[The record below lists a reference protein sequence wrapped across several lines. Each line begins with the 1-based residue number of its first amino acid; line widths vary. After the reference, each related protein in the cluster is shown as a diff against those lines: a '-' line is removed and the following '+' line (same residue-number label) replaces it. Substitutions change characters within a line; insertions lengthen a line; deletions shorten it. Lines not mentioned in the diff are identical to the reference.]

1 MTKKVLILLLALSMV
16 FSSLFATFAL
26 DNASANK
33 GDEQSSNTIGEENGK
48 GEDNAPIA
56 ENEKEEGITSVL
68 ANDNSTSVEL
78 EGSKNIQP
86 TPVQSENPNT
96 EKNYN
101 GKVTFVNQ
109 WVKDSST
116 RINTEKE
123 FSSPNDKIGK
133 PEYNSGLLR
142 GLAKIFLAWS
152 DKPPVNNGHLAPG
165 ARYFSPEDTIDKAFP
180 EGIPEDAKLYGVYF
194 SLVGDDEPFPGGK
207 LPLLQIGNLAH
218 KFSDLINET
227 RVEINASMSA
237 GDTRP
242 DTGVGKGNYEDNVDG
257 NVRTIL
263 DHYKYDVNNIVN
275 LTSEFYMD
283 PAIALITYRNPIASN
298 QLKPILSRD
307 YDQRKI
313 NGDFPT
319 KDGKE
324 AGYTYVDLNVSLD
337 KDFEIPEVFYLEF
350 FGYSWRPLYVMDE
363 NKNLLE
369 ILNPEDN
376 TSLGSDTHSF
386 DTLINNK
393 NPKVKFGV
401 KTNKSN
407 KITVRVILRESEM
420 EKILEENITPDEGKT
435 VMETILSNM
444 TLKCLPETNLRIAD
458 ETERSLAKTNGE
470 KTLFVNGNIKGHM
483 FVSAGIAQMGRLKFN
498 LASDTEIKET
508 KSNDLKLGYVPNNVY
523 YKFVS
528 GTKGKMLPD
537 EIMARLPK
545 DRLIKNKD
553 GVLDQD
559 KVDLSAYD
567 DVKVPGGVWTFRS
580 WYVTNADFENNPNL
594 KAVSKETVVNAPDDL
609 HLLGVWVFKADKADV
624 EKPKH
629 IEKTPRT
636 ADNQSIAL
644 ILSLTLASLASLAML
659 QRKRNNVK

>member
-1 MTKKVLILLLALSMV
+1 MTKKVLILLLAMSMV
-16 FSSLFATFAL
+16 CSSLFAAFAL

-33 GDEQSSNTIGEENGK
+33 GDEQSSNTIGEENEK
-48 GEDNAPIA
+48 GEDNAHIA
-56 ENEKEEGITSVL
+56 ENEKEEGITSIP
-68 ANDNSTSVEL
+68 AYDNSSSVEL
-78 EGSKNIQP
+78 EESKNIQP

-109 WVKDSST
+109 WVKDSSE

-123 FSSPNDKIGK
+123 FTSPNEKIGK
-133 PEYNSGLLR
+133 PAYNSGLLR

-152 DKPPVNNGHLAPG
+152 DKPPVDNGHLAPG

-283 PAIALITYRNPIASN
+283 PTIALITYRNPIASN

-307 YDQRKI
+307 YDQRKK

-337 KDFEIPEVFYLEF
+337 KDFEIPDVFYLEF

-363 NKNLLE
+363 NNHLLE
-369 ILNPEDN
+369 ILNPDDN

-386 DTLINNK
+386 DTLVDNK
-393 NPKVKFGV
+393 NPKVRFGV

-420 EKILEENITPDEGKT
+420 EKILEENITPDQGKT
-435 VMETILSNM
+435 IMETILSNM
-444 TLKCLPETNLRIAD
+444 TLKCLPKTNLRIAD
-458 ETERSLAKTNGE
+458 EKARELAKSNGE
-470 KTLFVNGNIKGHM
+470 ETLLVNGTVNGHM
-483 FVSAGIAQMGRLKFN
+483 FVSAGIAQMGKIKFN

-528 GTKGKMLPD
+528 GTKGKALPD
-537 EIMARLPK
+537 VIMAKLPK
-545 DRLIKNKD
+545 NRLIKNKD

-559 KVDLSAYD
+559 KVDLSTYD
-567 DVKVPGGVWTFRS
+567 DVKVSDGVWTFQS
-580 WYVTNADFENNPNL
+580 WYVTNDKFENDPNL
-594 KAVSKETVVNAPDDL
+594 KAVSKETVLNSPDDL
-609 HLLGVWVFKADKADV
+609 HLLGVWVFKENPKAV
-624 EKPKH
+624 NENPKAVQ
-629 IEKTPRT
+629 TGDT
-636 ADNQSIAL
+636 QSMYLSIAL
-644 ILSLTLASLASLAML
+644 AITCLAGIVAIRFKKS
-659 QRKRNNVK
+659 R

>member
-1 MTKKVLILLLALSMV
+1 MTKKVLILLLAMSMV
-16 FSSLFATFAL
+16 CSSLFAAFAL

-33 GDEQSSNTIGEENGK
+33 GDEQSSNTIGEENEK
-48 GEDNAPIA
+48 GEDNAHIA
-56 ENEKEEGITSVL
+56 ENEKEEGITSIP
-68 ANDNSTSVEL
+68 AYDNSSSVEL
-78 EGSKNIQP
+78 EESKNIQP

-109 WVKDSST
+109 WVKDSSE

-123 FSSPNDKIGK
+123 FTSPNEKIGK
-133 PEYNSGLLR
+133 PAYNSGLLR

-152 DKPPVNNGHLAPG
+152 DKPPVDNGHLAPG

-283 PAIALITYRNPIASN
+283 PTIALITYRNPIASN

-307 YDQRKI
+307 YDQRK
-313 NGDFPT
+313 
-319 KDGKE
+319 KDGNFPIEHGKK

-337 KDFEIPEVFYLEF
+337 KDFEIPDVFYLEF

-363 NKNLLE
+363 NNHLLE
-369 ILNPEDN
+369 ILNPDDN

-386 DTLINNK
+386 DTLVDNK
-393 NPKVKFGV
+393 NPKVRFGV

-420 EKILEENITPDEGKT
+420 EKILEENITPDQGKT
-435 VMETILSNM
+435 IMETILSNM
-444 TLKCLPETNLRIAD
+444 TLKCLPKTNLRIAD
-458 ETERSLAKTNGE
+458 EKARELAKSNGE
-470 KTLFVNGNIKGHM
+470 ETLLVNGTVNGHM
-483 FVSAGIAQMGRLKFN
+483 FVSAGIAQMGKIKFN

-528 GTKGKMLPD
+528 GTKGKALPD
-537 EIMARLPK
+537 VIIAKLPK
-545 DRLIKNKD
+545 NRLIKNKD

-559 KVDLSAYD
+559 KVDLSTYD
-567 DVKVPGGVWTFRS
+567 DVKVSDGVWTFQS
-580 WYVTNADFENNPNL
+580 WYVTNDKFENDPNL
-594 KAVSKETVVNAPDDL
+594 KAVSKETVLNSPDDL
-609 HLLGVWVFKADKADV
+609 HLLGVWVFKADTDDV
-624 EKPKH
+624 EKPKQN
-629 IEKTPRT
+629 EKTPRT

-644 ILSLTLASLASLAML
+644 ILSTTLVSLASLAML
-659 QRKRNNVK
+659 QRRNNVK

>member
-1 MTKKVLILLLALSMV
+1 MTKKVLILLLAMSMV
-16 FSSLFATFAL
+16 CSSLFAAFAL

-33 GDEQSSNTIGEENGK
+33 GDEQSSNTIGEENEK
-48 GEDNAPIA
+48 GEDNAHIA
-56 ENEKEEGITSVL
+56 ENEKEEGITSIP
-68 ANDNSTSVEL
+68 AYDNSSSVEL
-78 EGSKNIQP
+78 EESKNIQP

-109 WVKDSST
+109 WVKDSSE

-123 FSSPNDKIGK
+123 FTSPNEKIGK
-133 PEYNSGLLR
+133 PAYNSGLLR

-152 DKPPVNNGHLAPG
+152 DKPPVDNGHLAPG

-283 PAIALITYRNPIASN
+283 PTIALITYRNPIASN

-307 YDQRKI
+307 YDQRK
-313 NGDFPT
+313 
-319 KDGKE
+319 KDGNFPIEHGKK

-337 KDFEIPEVFYLEF
+337 KDFEIPDVFYLEF

-363 NKNLLE
+363 NNHLLE
-369 ILNPEDN
+369 ILNPDDN

-386 DTLINNK
+386 DTLVDNK
-393 NPKVKFGV
+393 NPKVRFGV

-420 EKILEENITPDEGKT
+420 EKILEENITPDQGKT
-435 VMETILSNM
+435 IMETILSNM
-444 TLKCLPETNLRIAD
+444 TLKCLPKTNLRIAD
-458 ETERSLAKTNGE
+458 EKARELAKSNGE
-470 KTLFVNGNIKGHM
+470 ETLLVNGTVNGHM
-483 FVSAGIAQMGRLKFN
+483 FVSAGIAQMGKIKFN

-528 GTKGKMLPD
+528 GTKGKALPD
-537 EIMARLPK
+537 VIMAKLPK
-545 DRLIKNKD
+545 NRLIKNKD

-559 KVDLSAYD
+559 KVDLSTYD
-567 DVKVPGGVWTFRS
+567 DVKVSDGVWTFQS
-580 WYVTNADFENNPNL
+580 WYVTNDKFENDPNL
-594 KAVSKETVVNAPDDL
+594 KAVSKETVLNSPDDL
-609 HLLGVWVFKADKADV
+609 HLLGVWAFKADTDDV
-624 EKPKH
+624 EKPKQN
-629 IEKTPRT
+629 EKTPRT

-644 ILSLTLASLASLAML
+644 ILSTTLVSLASLAML
-659 QRKRNNVK
+659 QRRNNVK

>member
-16 FSSLFATFAL
+16 CSSLFAAFAL
-26 DNASANK
+26 DDASANE
-33 GDEQSSNTIGEENGK
+33 GCEQPSNTIGEGNEK
-48 GEDNAPIA
+48 AEANAPI
-56 ENEKEEGITSVL
+56 EEIEKEEGITSIT
-68 ANDNSTSVEL
+68 ADDNSSSVKLDE
-78 EGSKNIQP
+78 SKSIQP
-86 TPVQSENPNT
+86 TPLQSKNPST

-109 WVKDSST
+109 WVKDSSE

-123 FSSPNDKIGK
+123 FTSPNEKIGK
-133 PEYNSGLLR
+133 PAYNSGLLR

-152 DKPPVNNGHLAPG
+152 DKPPVDNGHLAPG

-207 LPLLQIGNLAH
+207 LPLLQIGQLAN

-227 RVEINASMSA
+227 RVDINTSMSA

-242 DTGVGKGNYEDNVDG
+242 DTGVGNGNYEDNVDG

-283 PAIALITYRNPIASN
+283 PTIALITYRNPIGSN

-324 AGYTYVDLNVSLD
+324 AGYTYVDLNVNLD

-369 ILNPEDN
+369 ILNPNDDKP
-376 TSLGSDTHSF
+376 LGSGPNSF
-386 DTLINNK
+386 DTLVNDT
-393 NPKVKFGV
+393 NPRVTFGV
-401 KTNKSN
+401 KTNKER

-420 EKILEENITPDEGKT
+420 EKILEKNITPDEGKT
-435 VMETILSNM
+435 IMETILSNM
-444 TLKCLPETNLRIAD
+444 TLKCLPKTNLRISD
-458 ETERSLAKTNGE
+458 EKARELAKSNGE

-528 GTKGKMLPD
+528 GTKGKALPE
-537 EIMARLPK
+537 EIMAKLPQ

-559 KVDLSAYD
+559 KVALSTYD
-567 DVKVPGGVWTFRS
+567 DVKVPGGVWTFQS
-580 WYVTNADFENNPNL
+580 WYVTNDKFEQDPNL
-594 KAVSKETVVNAPDDL
+594 KAVAKEAVVNSPDDL
-609 HLLGVWVFKADKADV
+609 HLLGVWVFKENPKAV
-624 EKPKH
+624 NENPKAVQ
-629 IEKTPRT
+629 TGDT
-636 ADNQSIAL
+636 QSMYLSIAL
-644 ILSLTLASLASLAML
+644 AITCLAGIVAIRFKKS
-659 QRKRNNVK
+659 R

>member
-1 MTKKVLILLLALSMV
+1 MTKKVLILLLAMSMV
-16 FSSLFATFAL
+16 CSSLFAAFAL

-33 GDEQSSNTIGEENGK
+33 GDEQSSNTIGEENEK
-48 GEDNAPIA
+48 GEDNAHIA
-56 ENEKEEGITSVL
+56 ENEKEEGITSIP
-68 ANDNSTSVEL
+68 AYDNSSSVEL
-78 EGSKNIQP
+78 EESKNIQP

-109 WVKDSST
+109 WVKDSSE

-123 FSSPNDKIGK
+123 FTSPNEKIGK
-133 PEYNSGLLR
+133 PAYNSGLLR

-152 DKPPVNNGHLAPG
+152 DKPPVDNGHLAPG
-165 ARYFSPEDTIDKAFP
+165 ARYFSPEDTIDKAF
-180 EGIPEDAKLYGVYF
+180 PEDAKLYGVYF

-283 PAIALITYRNPIASN
+283 PTIALITYRNPIASN

-307 YDQRKI
+307 YDQRK
-313 NGDFPT
+313 
-319 KDGKE
+319 KDGNFPIEHGKK

-337 KDFEIPEVFYLEF
+337 KDFEIPDVFYLEF

-363 NKNLLE
+363 NNHLLE
-369 ILNPEDN
+369 ILNPDDN

-386 DTLINNK
+386 DTLVDNK
-393 NPKVKFGV
+393 NPKVRFGV

-420 EKILEENITPDEGKT
+420 EKILEENITPDQGKT
-435 VMETILSNM
+435 IMETILSNM
-444 TLKCLPETNLRIAD
+444 TLKCLPKTNLRIAD
-458 ETERSLAKTNGE
+458 EKARELAKSNGE
-470 KTLFVNGNIKGHM
+470 ETLLVNGTVNGHM
-483 FVSAGIAQMGRLKFN
+483 FVSAGIAQMGKIKFN

-508 KSNDLKLGYVPNNVY
+508 KSNDIKLGYVPNNVY

-528 GTKGKMLPD
+528 GTKGKALPD
-537 EIMARLPK
+537 VIMAKLPK
-545 DRLIKNKD
+545 NRLIKNKD

-559 KVDLSAYD
+559 KVDLSTYD
-567 DVKVPGGVWTFRS
+567 DVKVSDGVWTFQS
-580 WYVTNADFENNPNL
+580 WYVTNDKFENDPNL
-594 KAVSKETVVNAPDDL
+594 KAVSKETVLNSPDDL
-609 HLLGVWVFKADKADV
+609 HLLGVWVFKENPKAV
-624 EKPKH
+624 NENPKAVQ
-629 IEKTPRT
+629 TGDT
-636 ADNQSIAL
+636 QSMYLSIAL
-644 ILSLTLASLASLAML
+644 AITCLVGIVTIRFKKS
-659 QRKRNNVK
+659 R

>member
-1 MTKKVLILLLALSMV
+1 MSMV
-16 FSSLFATFAL
+16 CSSLFAAFAL

-33 GDEQSSNTIGEENGK
+33 GDEQSSNTIGEENEK
-48 GEDNAPIA
+48 GEDNAHIA
-56 ENEKEEGITSVL
+56 ENEKEEGITSIP
-68 ANDNSTSVEL
+68 AYDNSSSVEL
-78 EGSKNIQP
+78 EESKNIQP

-109 WVKDSST
+109 WVKDSSE

-123 FSSPNDKIGK
+123 FTSPNEKIGK
-133 PEYNSGLLR
+133 PAYNSGLLR

-152 DKPPVNNGHLAPG
+152 DKPPVDNGHLAPG

-283 PAIALITYRNPIASN
+283 PTIALITYRNPIASN

-307 YDQRKI
+307 YDQRK
-313 NGDFPT
+313 
-319 KDGKE
+319 KDGNFPIEHGKK

-337 KDFEIPEVFYLEF
+337 KDFEIPDVFYLEF

-363 NKNLLE
+363 NNHLLE
-369 ILNPEDN
+369 ILNPDDN

-386 DTLINNK
+386 DTLVDNK
-393 NPKVKFGV
+393 NPKVRFGV

-420 EKILEENITPDEGKT
+420 EKILEENITPDQGKT
-435 VMETILSNM
+435 IMETILSNM
-444 TLKCLPETNLRIAD
+444 TLKCLPKTNLRIAD
-458 ETERSLAKTNGE
+458 EKARELAKSNGE
-470 KTLFVNGNIKGHM
+470 ETLLVNGTVNGHM
-483 FVSAGIAQMGRLKFN
+483 FVSAGIAQMGKIKFN

-528 GTKGKMLPD
+528 GTKGKALPD
-537 EIMARLPK
+537 VIIAKLPK
-545 DRLIKNKD
+545 NRLIKNKD

-559 KVDLSAYD
+559 KVDLSTYD
-567 DVKVPGGVWTFRS
+567 DVKVSDGVWTFQS
-580 WYVTNADFENNPNL
+580 WYVTNDKFENDPNL
-594 KAVSKETVVNAPDDL
+594 KAVSKETVLNSPDDL
-609 HLLGVWVFKADKADV
+609 HLLGVWVFKADTDDV
-624 EKPKH
+624 EKPKQN
-629 IEKTPRT
+629 EKTPRT

-644 ILSLTLASLASLAML
+644 ILSTTLVSLASLAML
-659 QRKRNNVK
+659 QRRNNVK

>member
-16 FSSLFATFAL
+16 CSSLFVAFAL
-26 DNASANK
+26 DNASANEGIEK
-33 GDEQSSNTIGEENGK
+33 SSNIIDTENEEGK
-48 GEDNAPIA
+48 ADAPKLD
-56 ENEKEEGITSVL
+56 NEKEEGIAEISKD
-68 ANDNSTSVEL
+68 DNSSSMEL
-78 EGSKNIQP
+78 EESNSIQP
-86 TPVQSENPNT
+86 TPVQSENPT
-96 EKNYN
+96 IEKNYN
-101 GKVTFVNQ
+101 GKVTFVGQ
-109 WVKDSST
+109 WVKDSSK
-116 RINTEKE
+116 RIDTERE
-123 FSSPNDKIGK
+123 FSSPDNKIGK
-133 PEYNSGLLR
+133 QEPNSGLLR

-152 DKPPVNNGHLAPG
+152 DKPPVDNGHLAPG

-207 LPLLQIGNLAH
+207 LPLLQIGQLAN

-227 RVEINASMSA
+227 RVDINTSMSA

-242 DTGVGKGNYEDNVDG
+242 DTGAGNGNYEDNVDG

-263 DHYKYDVNNIVN
+263 DHYKYNVNNIVN

-283 PAIALITYRNPIASN
+283 PTIALITYRNPIGSN

-307 YDQRKI
+307 YDQRKK

-324 AGYTYVDLNVSLD
+324 AGYTYVDLNVNLD
-337 KDFEIPEVFYLEF
+337 KDFEIPDVFYLEF
-350 FGYSWRPLYVMDE
+350 FGYSWRPLYVLDE

-369 ILNPEDN
+369 IINPDDN

-386 DTLINNK
+386 DTLVNNK

-420 EKILEENITPDEGKT
+420 EKILEGDITPDEGKT
-435 VMETILSNM
+435 IMETILSNM

-458 ETERSLAKTNGE
+458 ETARSLAKTNGE

-537 EIMARLPK
+537 EILSKLPK

-559 KVDLSAYD
+559 KVDLSAYS
-567 DVKVPGGVWTFRS
+567 DVKVPSGVWTFQS

-594 KAVSKETVVNAPDDL
+594 KAVSKEAVVNSPDDL
-609 HLLGVWVFKADKADV
+609 HLLGVWVFKADTDDV
-624 EKPKH
+624 KKPKET
-629 IEKTPRT
+629 EKTPKT

-644 ILSLTLASLASLAML
+644 TLSLTLASLASLAML
-659 QRKRNNVK
+659 HRKRNNVK

>member
-1 MTKKVLILLLALSMV
+1 MTKKVLILLLAISMV

-26 DNASANK
+26 DDASANE
-33 GDEQSSNTIGEENGK
+33 GGEQSHNTIGEENGK
-48 GEDNAPIA
+48 AEDNVPAA
-56 ENEKEEGITSVL
+56 ENEKDITSIP
-68 ANDNSTSVEL
+68 ADDNSSSVEL
-78 EGSKNIQP
+78 KESKNIQA
-86 TPVQSENPNT
+86 TPVQSENPTT

-257 NVRTIL
+257 NLRPIL

-283 PAIALITYRNPIASN
+283 PTIALITYRNPIASN

-324 AGYTYVDLNVSLD
+324 AGYTYVDLNVNLD
-337 KDFEIPEVFYLEF
+337 KDFEIPDVFYLEF

-386 DTLINNK
+386 DTLVDNK
-393 NPKVKFGV
+393 NPKVIFGV
-401 KTNKSN
+401 KTNKST

-420 EKILEENITPDEGKT
+420 EKILEENITPDQGKT
-435 VMETILSNM
+435 IMETILSNM
-444 TLKCLPETNLRIAD
+444 TLKCLPKTNLRISDDKAR
-458 ETERSLAKTNGE
+458 ELAKTNGKE
-470 KTLFVNGNIKGHM
+470 TFLVNGNIKGQM
-483 FVSAGIAQMGRLKFN
+483 FVSAGIAQMGKIKFN

-528 GTKGKMLPD
+528 GTKGKALPD
-537 EIMARLPK
+537 VIMAKLPK
-545 DRLIKNKD
+545 NRLIKNKD

-559 KVDLSAYD
+559 KVDLSTYD
-567 DVKVPGGVWTFRS
+567 DVKVSDGVWTFQS
-580 WYVTNADFENNPNL
+580 WYVTNDKFENDPNL
-594 KAVSKETVVNAPDDL
+594 KAVSKETVLNSPDDL
-609 HLLGVWVFKADKADV
+609 HLLGVWAFKADTDDV
-624 EKPKH
+624 EKPKQN
-629 IEKTPRT
+629 EKTPRT

-644 ILSLTLASLASLAML
+644 ILSTTLVSLASLAML
-659 QRKRNNVK
+659 QRRNNVK

>member
-1 MTKKVLILLLALSMV
+1 MSMV
-16 FSSLFATFAL
+16 CSSLFAAFAL

-33 GDEQSSNTIGEENGK
+33 GDEQSSNTIGEENEK
-48 GEDNAPIA
+48 GEDNAHIA
-56 ENEKEEGITSVL
+56 ENEKEEGITSIP
-68 ANDNSTSVEL
+68 AYNNSSSVEL
-78 EGSKNIQP
+78 EESKNIQP

-109 WVKDSST
+109 WVKDSSE

-123 FSSPNDKIGK
+123 FTSPNEKIGK
-133 PEYNSGLLR
+133 PAYNSGLLR

-152 DKPPVNNGHLAPG
+152 DKPPVDNGHLAPG

-283 PAIALITYRNPIASN
+283 PTIALITYRNPIASN

-307 YDQRKI
+307 YDQRK
-313 NGDFPT
+313 
-319 KDGKE
+319 KDGNFPIEHGKK

-337 KDFEIPEVFYLEF
+337 KDFEIPDVFYLEF

-363 NKNLLE
+363 NNHLLE
-369 ILNPEDN
+369 ILNPDDN

-386 DTLINNK
+386 DTLVDNK
-393 NPKVKFGV
+393 NPKVRFGV

-420 EKILEENITPDEGKT
+420 EKILEENITPDQGKT
-435 VMETILSNM
+435 IMETILSNM
-444 TLKCLPETNLRIAD
+444 TLKCLPKTNLRIAD
-458 ETERSLAKTNGE
+458 EKARELAKSNGE
-470 KTLFVNGNIKGHM
+470 ETLLVNGTVNGHM
-483 FVSAGIAQMGRLKFN
+483 FVSAGIAQMGKIKFN

-528 GTKGKMLPD
+528 GTKGKALPD
-537 EIMARLPK
+537 VIIAKLPK
-545 DRLIKNKD
+545 NRLIKNKD

-559 KVDLSAYD
+559 KVDLSTYD
-567 DVKVPGGVWTFRS
+567 DVKVSDGVWTFQS
-580 WYVTNADFENNPNL
+580 WYVTNDKFENDPNL
-594 KAVSKETVVNAPDDL
+594 KAVSKETVLNSPDDL
-609 HLLGVWVFKADKADV
+609 HLLGVWVFKADTDDV
-624 EKPKH
+624 EKPKQN
-629 IEKTPRT
+629 EKTPRT

-644 ILSLTLASLASLAML
+644 ILSTTLVSLASLAML
-659 QRKRNNVK
+659 QRRNNVK

>member
-1 MTKKVLILLLALSMV
+1 MTKKVLILLLAMSMV
-16 FSSLFATFAL
+16 CSSLFAAFAL

-33 GDEQSSNTIGEENGK
+33 GDEQSSNTIGEEN
-48 GEDNAPIA
+48 
-56 ENEKEEGITSVL
+56 EKEEGITSIP
-68 ANDNSTSVEL
+68 AYDNSSSVEL
-78 EGSKNIQP
+78 EESKNIQP

-207 LPLLQIGNLAH
+207 LPLLQIGQLAN
-218 KFSDLINET
+218 KFSALINEN
-227 RVEINASMSA
+227 RVDINTSMSA

-242 DTGVGKGNYEDNVDG
+242 DTGVGNGNYEDNVDG

-263 DHYKYDVNNIVN
+263 DYYKYDVNNIVN

-283 PAIALITYRNPIASN
+283 PTIALITYRNPKGSN
-298 QLKPILSRD
+298 ELKRILSRD

-324 AGYTYVDLNVSLD
+324 AGYTYVDLNVNLD

-369 ILNPEDN
+369 ILNPNDDKP
-376 TSLGSDTHSF
+376 LGSGPNSF
-386 DTLINNK
+386 DTLVNDT
-393 NPKVKFGV
+393 NPRVTFGV
-401 KTNKSN
+401 KTNKER

-420 EKILEENITPDEGKT
+420 EKILEKNITPDEGKT
-435 VMETILSNM
+435 IMETILSNM
-444 TLKCLPETNLRIAD
+444 TLKCLPKTNLRIAD
-458 ETERSLAKTNGE
+458 EKARELAKSNGE
-470 KTLFVNGNIKGHM
+470 ETLLVNGTVNGHM
-483 FVSAGIAQMGRLKFN
+483 FVSAGIAQMGKIKFN

-528 GTKGKMLPD
+528 GTKGKALPE
-537 EIMARLPK
+537 EIMAKLPQ

-559 KVDLSAYD
+559 KVALSTYD
-567 DVKVPGGVWTFRS
+567 DVKVSGGVWTFQS
-580 WYVTNADFENNPNL
+580 WYVTNDKFEQDPNL
-594 KAVSKETVVNAPDDL
+594 KAVAKEAVVNSPDDL
-609 HLLGVWVFKADKADV
+609 HLLGVWVFKETPKAV
-624 EKPKH
+624 KENPKAVQTGDAQS
-629 IEKTPRT
+629 IYL
-636 ADNQSIAL
+636 SIAL
-644 ILSLTLASLASLAML
+644 AITCLAGIVAIRFKKS
-659 QRKRNNVK
+659 R

>member
-1 MTKKVLILLLALSMV
+1 MTKKVLILLLAMSMV
-16 FSSLFATFAL
+16 CSSLFATFAL
-26 DNASANK
+26 DDASANE
-33 GDEQSSNTIGEENGK
+33 GGEQSSNTIGEENGK

-56 ENEKEEGITSVL
+56 ENEKTEVITSIP
-68 ANDNSTSVEL
+68 ADDNSSSVEL
-78 EGSKNIQP
+78 EDSKNIQP

-123 FSSPNDKIGK
+123 FSLPNDKIGK

-283 PAIALITYRNPIASN
+283 PTIALITYRNPIASN

-307 YDQRKI
+307 YDQRK
-313 NGDFPT
+313 
-319 KDGKE
+319 KDGNFPIEHGKK

-337 KDFEIPEVFYLEF
+337 KDFEIPDVFYLEF

-363 NKNLLE
+363 NNHLLE
-369 ILNPEDN
+369 ILNPDDN

-386 DTLINNK
+386 DTLVDNK
-393 NPKVKFGV
+393 NPKVRFGV

-420 EKILEENITPDEGKT
+420 EKILEENITPDQGKT
-435 VMETILSNM
+435 IMETILSNM
-444 TLKCLPETNLRIAD
+444 TLKCLPKTNLRIAD
-458 ETERSLAKTNGE
+458 EKARELAKSNGE
-470 KTLFVNGNIKGHM
+470 ETLLVNGTVNGHM
-483 FVSAGIAQMGRLKFN
+483 FVSAGIAQMGKIKFN

-528 GTKGKMLPD
+528 GTKGKALPD
-537 EIMARLPK
+537 VIMAKLPK
-545 DRLIKNKD
+545 NRLIKNKD

-559 KVDLSAYD
+559 KVDLSTYD
-567 DVKVPGGVWTFRS
+567 DVKVSDGVWTFQS
-580 WYVTNADFENNPNL
+580 WYVTNDKFENDPNL
-594 KAVSKETVVNAPDDL
+594 KAVSKETVLNSPDDL
-609 HLLGVWVFKADKADV
+609 HLLGVWVFKENPKAV
-624 EKPKH
+624 NENPKAVQ
-629 IEKTPRT
+629 TGDT
-636 ADNQSIAL
+636 QSMYLSIAL
-644 ILSLTLASLASLAML
+644 AITCLAGIVAIRFKKS
-659 QRKRNNVK
+659 R

>member
-16 FSSLFATFAL
+16 CSSLFAAFAL
-26 DNASANK
+26 DDASANE
-33 GDEQSSNTIGEENGK
+33 GCEQPSNTIGEGNEK
-48 GEDNAPIA
+48 AEANAPIE
-56 ENEKEEGITSVL
+56 ENEKEEGITSIT
-68 ANDNSTSVEL
+68 ADDNSSSVKLDE
-78 EGSKNIQP
+78 SKSIQP
-86 TPVQSENPNT
+86 TPLQSKNPST

-109 WVKDSST
+109 WVKDSSE

-123 FSSPNDKIGK
+123 FTSPNEKIGK
-133 PEYNSGLLR
+133 PAYNSGLLR

-152 DKPPVNNGHLAPG
+152 DKPPVDNGHLAPG

-207 LPLLQIGNLAH
+207 LPLLQIGQLAN
-218 KFSDLINET
+218 KFSVLINEN
-227 RVEINASMSA
+227 RVDINTSMSA

-242 DTGVGKGNYEDNVDG
+242 DTGVGNGNYEDNVDG

-263 DHYKYDVNNIVN
+263 DHYKYDVDNKVV

-283 PAIALITYRNPIASN
+283 PTIALITYRNPIGSN

-324 AGYTYVDLNVSLD
+324 AGYTYVDLNVNLD
-337 KDFEIPEVFYLEF
+337 KDFEIPDVFYLEF
-350 FGYSWRPLYVMDE
+350 YGYSWRPLYVMDE

-369 ILNPEDN
+369 ILNPNDDKP
-376 TSLGSDTHSF
+376 LGSGPNSF
-386 DTLINNK
+386 DTLVNDIN
-393 NPKVKFGV
+393 PRVTFGV
-401 KTNKSN
+401 KTNKER

-420 EKILEENITPDEGKT
+420 EKILEKNITPDEGKT
-435 VMETILSNM
+435 IMETILSNM
-444 TLKCLPETNLRIAD
+444 TLKCLPKTNLRISD
-458 ETERSLAKTNGE
+458 EKARELAKSNGE

-508 KSNDLKLGYVPNNVY
+508 KSNDLKLGYVPNNLY

-537 EIMARLPK
+537 EILSKLPK

-559 KVDLSAYD
+559 KVALSTYD
-567 DVKVPGGVWTFRS
+567 DVKVPGGVWTFQS
-580 WYVTNADFENNPNL
+580 WYVTNDKFEQDPNL
-594 KAVSKETVVNAPDDL
+594 KAVAKEAVVNSPDDL
-609 HLLGVWVFKADKADV
+609 HLLGVWVFKETPKAVKENSKAVQTGD
-624 EKPKH
+624 
-629 IEKTPRT
+629 
-636 ADNQSIAL
+636 AQSIYLAIAL
-644 ILSLTLASLASLAML
+644 AITCLAGIVAIRFKKS
-659 QRKRNNVK
+659 R

>member
-1 MTKKVLILLLALSMV
+1 MTKKVLILLLAMSMV
-16 FSSLFATFAL
+16 CSSLFAAFAL

-33 GDEQSSNTIGEENGK
+33 GDEQSSNTIGEENEK
-48 GEDNAPIA
+48 GEDNAHIA
-56 ENEKEEGITSVL
+56 ENEKEEGITSIP
-68 ANDNSTSVEL
+68 AYDNSSSVEL
-78 EGSKNIQP
+78 EESKNIQP

-109 WVKDSST
+109 WVKDSSE

-123 FSSPNDKIGK
+123 FTSPNEKIGK
-133 PEYNSGLLR
+133 PAYNSGLLR

-152 DKPPVNNGHLAPG
+152 DKPPVDNGHLAPG

-283 PAIALITYRNPIASN
+283 PTIALITYRNPIASN

-307 YDQRKI
+307 YDQRK
-313 NGDFPT
+313 
-319 KDGKE
+319 KDGNFPIEHGKK
-324 AGYTYVDLNVSLD
+324 AGYTYVDLNISLD
-337 KDFEIPEVFYLEF
+337 KDFEIPDVFYLEF

-363 NKNLLE
+363 NNHLLE
-369 ILNPEDN
+369 ILNPDDN

-386 DTLINNK
+386 DTLVDNK
-393 NPKVKFGV
+393 NPKVRFGV

-420 EKILEENITPDEGKT
+420 EKILEENITPDQGKT
-435 VMETILSNM
+435 IMETILSNM
-444 TLKCLPETNLRIAD
+444 TLKCLPKTNLRIAD
-458 ETERSLAKTNGE
+458 EKARELAKSNGE
-470 KTLFVNGNIKGHM
+470 ETLLVNGTVNGHM
-483 FVSAGIAQMGRLKFN
+483 FVSAGIAQMGKIKFN

-528 GTKGKMLPD
+528 GTKGKALPD
-537 EIMARLPK
+537 VIIAKLPK
-545 DRLIKNKD
+545 NRLIKNKD

-559 KVDLSAYD
+559 KVDLSTYD
-567 DVKVPGGVWTFRS
+567 DVKVSDGVWTFQS
-580 WYVTNADFENNPNL
+580 WYVTNDKFENDPNL
-594 KAVSKETVVNAPDDL
+594 KAVSKETVLNSPDDL
-609 HLLGVWVFKADKADV
+609 HLLGVWVFKADTDDV
-624 EKPKH
+624 EKPKQN
-629 IEKTPRT
+629 EKTPRT

-644 ILSLTLASLASLAML
+644 ILSTTLVSLASLAML
-659 QRKRNNVK
+659 QRRNNVK

>member
-1 MTKKVLILLLALSMV
+1 MTKKVLILLLAMSMV
-16 FSSLFATFAL
+16 CSSLFAAFAL

-33 GDEQSSNTIGEENGK
+33 GDEQSSNTIGEENEK
-48 GEDNAPIA
+48 GEDNAHIA
-56 ENEKEEGITSVL
+56 ENEKEEGITSIP
-68 ANDNSTSVEL
+68 AYDNSSSVEL
-78 EGSKNIQP
+78 EESKNIQP

-109 WVKDSST
+109 WVKDSSE

-123 FSSPNDKIGK
+123 FTSPNEKIGK
-133 PEYNSGLLR
+133 PAYNSGLLR

-152 DKPPVNNGHLAPG
+152 DKPPVDNGHLAPG

-283 PAIALITYRNPIASN
+283 PTIALITYRNPIASN

-307 YDQRKI
+307 YDQRK
-313 NGDFPT
+313 
-319 KDGKE
+319 KDGNFPIEHGKK

-337 KDFEIPEVFYLEF
+337 KDFEIPDVFYLEF

-363 NKNLLE
+363 NNHLLE
-369 ILNPEDN
+369 ILNPDDN

-386 DTLINNK
+386 DTLVNNK
-393 NPKVKFGV
+393 NPKVRFGV

-420 EKILEENITPDEGKT
+420 EKILEENITPDQGKT
-435 VMETILSNM
+435 IMETILSNM
-444 TLKCLPETNLRIAD
+444 TLKCLPKTNLRIAD
-458 ETERSLAKTNGE
+458 EKARELAKSNGE
-470 KTLFVNGNIKGHM
+470 ETLLVNGTVNGHM
-483 FVSAGIAQMGRLKFN
+483 FVSAGIAQMGKIKFN

-528 GTKGKMLPD
+528 GTKGKALPD
-537 EIMARLPK
+537 VIMAKLPK
-545 DRLIKNKD
+545 NRLIKNKD

-559 KVDLSAYD
+559 KVDLSTYD
-567 DVKVPGGVWTFRS
+567 DVKVSDGVWTFQS
-580 WYVTNADFENNPNL
+580 WYVTNDKFENDPNL
-594 KAVSKETVVNAPDDL
+594 KAVSKETVLNSPDDL
-609 HLLGVWVFKADKADV
+609 HLLGVWVFKENPKAV
-624 EKPKH
+624 NENPKAVQ
-629 IEKTPRT
+629 TGDT
-636 ADNQSIAL
+636 QSMYLSIAL
-644 ILSLTLASLASLAML
+644 AITCLAGIVAIRFKKS
-659 QRKRNNVK
+659 R

>member
-1 MTKKVLILLLALSMV
+1 MTKKVLILLLAMSMV
-16 FSSLFATFAL
+16 CSSLFAAFAL

-33 GDEQSSNTIGEENGK
+33 GDEQSSNTIGEENEK
-48 GEDNAPIA
+48 GEDNAHIA
-56 ENEKEEGITSVL
+56 ENEKEEGITSIP
-68 ANDNSTSVEL
+68 AYDNSSSVEL
-78 EGSKNIQP
+78 EESKNIQP

-109 WVKDSST
+109 WVKDSSE

-123 FSSPNDKIGK
+123 FTSPNEKIGK
-133 PEYNSGLLR
+133 PAYNSGLLR

-152 DKPPVNNGHLAPG
+152 DKPPVDNGHLAPG

-237 GDTRP
+237 GNTRP

-283 PAIALITYRNPIASN
+283 PTIALITYRNPKGSN
-298 QLKPILSRD
+298 ELKRILSRD

-337 KDFEIPEVFYLEF
+337 KGFEIPDVFYLEF

-363 NKNLLE
+363 NNHLLE
-369 ILNPEDN
+369 ILNPDDN
-376 TSLGSDTHSF
+376 TSLGSDTRSF
-386 DTLINNK
+386 DTLVDNK
-393 NPKVKFGV
+393 NPKVRFGV

-420 EKILEENITPDEGKT
+420 EKILEENITPDQGKT
-435 VMETILSNM
+435 IMETILSNM
-444 TLKCLPETNLRIAD
+444 TLKCLPKTNLRIAD
-458 ETERSLAKTNGE
+458 EKARELAKSNGE
-470 KTLFVNGNIKGHM
+470 ETLLVNGTVNGHM
-483 FVSAGIAQMGRLKFN
+483 FVSAGIAQMGKIKFN

-528 GTKGKMLPD
+528 GTKGKALPD
-537 EIMARLPK
+537 VIMAKLPK
-545 DRLIKNKD
+545 NRLIKNKD

-559 KVDLSAYD
+559 KVDLSTYD
-567 DVKVPGGVWTFRS
+567 DVKVSDGVWTFQS
-580 WYVTNADFENNPNL
+580 WYVTNDKFENDPNL
-594 KAVSKETVVNAPDDL
+594 KAVSKETVLNSPDDL
-609 HLLGVWVFKADKADV
+609 HLLGVWVFKENPKAV
-624 EKPKH
+624 NENPKAVQ
-629 IEKTPRT
+629 TGDT
-636 ADNQSIAL
+636 QSMYLSIAL
-644 ILSLTLASLASLAML
+644 AITCLAGIVAIRFKKS
-659 QRKRNNVK
+659 R

>member
-1 MTKKVLILLLALSMV
+1 MTKKVLILLLAMSMV
-16 FSSLFATFAL
+16 CSSLFAAFAL

-33 GDEQSSNTIGEENGK
+33 GDEQSSNTIGEENEK
-48 GEDNAPIA
+48 GEDNAHIA
-56 ENEKEEGITSVL
+56 ENEKEEGITSIP
-68 ANDNSTSVEL
+68 AYDNSSSVEL
-78 EGSKNIQP
+78 EESKNIQP

-109 WVKDSST
+109 WVKDSSE

-123 FSSPNDKIGK
+123 FTSPNEKIGK
-133 PEYNSGLLR
+133 PAYNSGLLR

-152 DKPPVNNGHLAPG
+152 DKPPVDNGHLAPG

-283 PAIALITYRNPIASN
+283 PTIALITYRNPIASN

-307 YDQRKI
+307 YDQRK
-313 NGDFPT
+313 
-319 KDGKE
+319 KDGNFPIEHGKK

-337 KDFEIPEVFYLEF
+337 KDFEIPDVFYLEF

-363 NKNLLE
+363 NNHLLE
-369 ILNPEDN
+369 ILNPDDN

-386 DTLINNK
+386 DTLVDNK
-393 NPKVKFGV
+393 NPKVRFGV

-420 EKILEENITPDEGKT
+420 EKILEENITPDQGKT
-435 VMETILSNM
+435 IMETILSNM
-444 TLKCLPETNLRIAD
+444 TLKCLPKTNLRIAD
-458 ETERSLAKTNGE
+458 EKARELAKSNGE
-470 KTLFVNGNIKGHM
+470 ETLLVNGTVNGHM
-483 FVSAGIAQMGRLKFN
+483 FVSAGIAQMGKIKFN

-528 GTKGKMLPD
+528 GTKGKALPD
-537 EIMARLPK
+537 VIMAKLPK
-545 DRLIKNKD
+545 NRLIKNKD

-559 KVDLSAYD
+559 KVDLSTYD
-567 DVKVPGGVWTFRS
+567 DVKVSDGVWTFQS
-580 WYVTNADFENNPNL
+580 WYVTNDKFENDPNL
-594 KAVSKETVVNAPDDL
+594 KAVSKETVLNSPDDL
-609 HLLGVWVFKADKADV
+609 HLLGVWVFKENPKAV
-624 EKPKH
+624 NENPKAVQ
-629 IEKTPRT
+629 TGDT
-636 ADNQSIAL
+636 QSMYLSIAL
-644 ILSLTLASLASLAML
+644 AITCLVGIVTIRFKKS
-659 QRKRNNVK
+659 R

>member
-1 MTKKVLILLLALSMV
+1 MTKKVLILLLAMSMV
-16 FSSLFATFAL
+16 CSSLFAAFAL

-33 GDEQSSNTIGEENGK
+33 GDEQSSNTIGEENEK
-48 GEDNAPIA
+48 GEDNAHIA
-56 ENEKEEGITSVL
+56 ENEKEEGITSIP
-68 ANDNSTSVEL
+68 AYDNSSSVEL
-78 EGSKNIQP
+78 EESKNIQP

-109 WVKDSST
+109 WVKDSSE

-123 FSSPNDKIGK
+123 FTSPNEKIGK
-133 PEYNSGLLR
+133 PAYNSGLLR

-152 DKPPVNNGHLAPG
+152 DKPPVDNGHLAPG

-283 PAIALITYRNPIASN
+283 PTIALITYRNPIASN

-307 YDQRKI
+307 YDQRK
-313 NGDFPT
+313 
-319 KDGKE
+319 KDGNFPIEHGKK

-337 KDFEIPEVFYLEF
+337 KDFEIPDVFYLEF

-363 NKNLLE
+363 NNHLLE
-369 ILNPEDN
+369 ILNPDDN

-386 DTLINNK
+386 DTLVDNK
-393 NPKVKFGV
+393 NPKVRFGV

-420 EKILEENITPDEGKT
+420 EKILEENITPDQGKT
-435 VMETILSNM
+435 IMETILSNM
-444 TLKCLPETNLRIAD
+444 TLKCLPKTNLRIAD
-458 ETERSLAKTNGE
+458 EKARELAKSNGE
-470 KTLFVNGNIKGHM
+470 ETLLVNGTVNGHM
-483 FVSAGIAQMGRLKFN
+483 FVSAGIAQIGKIKFN

-528 GTKGKMLPD
+528 GTKGKALPD
-537 EIMARLPK
+537 VIMAKLPK
-545 DRLIKNKD
+545 NRLIKNKD

-559 KVDLSAYD
+559 KVDLSTYD
-567 DVKVPGGVWTFRS
+567 DVKVSDGVWTFQS
-580 WYVTNADFENNPNL
+580 WYVTNDKFENDPNL
-594 KAVSKETVVNAPDDL
+594 KAVSKETVLNSPDDL
-609 HLLGVWVFKADKADV
+609 HLLGVWVFKENPKAV
-624 EKPKH
+624 NENPK
-629 IEKTPRT
+629 TVQT
-636 ADNQSIAL
+636 GDTQSMYLSIAL
-644 ILSLTLASLASLAML
+644 AITCLAGIAAIRFKKS
-659 QRKRNNVK
+659 R

>member
-16 FSSLFATFAL
+16 CSSLFAAFAL
-26 DNASANK
+26 DDASANE
-33 GDEQSSNTIGEENGK
+33 GGEQPSNTIGEGNEK
-48 GEDNAPIA
+48 AEANAPI
-56 ENEKEEGITSVL
+56 EEIEKEEGITSIP
-68 ANDNSTSVEL
+68 AYDNSSSVEL
-78 EGSKNIQP
+78 EESKNIQP

-109 WVKDSST
+109 WVKDSSE

-123 FSSPNDKIGK
+123 FTSPNEKIGK
-133 PEYNSGLLR
+133 PAYNSGLLR

-152 DKPPVNNGHLAPG
+152 DKPPVDNGHLAPG

-207 LPLLQIGNLAH
+207 LPLLQIGQLAN
-218 KFSDLINET
+218 KFSVLINEN
-227 RVEINASMSA
+227 RVDINTSMSA

-242 DTGVGKGNYEDNVDG
+242 DTGVGNGNYEDNVDG

-263 DHYKYDVNNIVN
+263 DHYKYDVDNKVV

-283 PAIALITYRNPIASN
+283 PTIALITYRNPIASN
-298 QLKPILSRD
+298 ALRPILSRD
-307 YDQRKI
+307 YDQRKK

-324 AGYTYVDLNVSLD
+324 AGYTYVDLNVNLD

-369 ILNPEDN
+369 IINPDDN
-376 TSLGSDTHSF
+376 TSLGNDTHSF
-386 DTLINNK
+386 DTLVNNK

-420 EKILEENITPDEGKT
+420 EKILEENITPDQGKT

-444 TLKCLPETNLRIAD
+444 TLKCLPKTNLRIAD
-458 ETERSLAKTNGE
+458 EKARELAKSNGE

-537 EIMARLPK
+537 EILSKLPK

-559 KVDLSAYD
+559 KVALYTYD
-567 DVKVPGGVWTFRS
+567 DVKVPGGVWTFQS
-580 WYVTNADFENNPNL
+580 WYVTNDKFEQDPNL
-594 KAVSKETVVNAPDDL
+594 KAVAKEAVVNSPDDL
-609 HLLGVWVFKADKADV
+609 HLLGVWVFKETPKAV
-624 EKPKH
+624 KENPKAVQ
-629 IEKTPRT
+629 TGD
-636 ADNQSIAL
+636 AQSIYLAIAL
-644 ILSLTLASLASLAML
+644 AITCLAGIVAIRFKKS
-659 QRKRNNVK
+659 R